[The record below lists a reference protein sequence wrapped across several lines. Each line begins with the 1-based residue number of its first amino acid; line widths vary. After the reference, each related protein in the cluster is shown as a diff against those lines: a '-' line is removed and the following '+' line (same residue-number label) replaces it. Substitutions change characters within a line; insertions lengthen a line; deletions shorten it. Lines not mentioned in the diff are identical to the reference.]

1 MARRLYHKGT
11 LTAEAGTLC
20 WAIAVGIG
28 FLRGQGWVV
37 SEFWVVMAFLSL
49 GLLLIMFGIRWEMT
63 ADIRTVS
70 VPALTHLHW
79 LARFCPRAAELLE
92 REPIPVWRDA
102 FLVDAACRKRGR
114 DDDAPRH

>member
-11 LTAEAGTLC
+11 LIAVAGAISL
-20 WAIAVGIG
+20 AIAVG
-28 FLRGQGWVV
+28 L
-37 SEFWVVMAFLSL
+37 AFLPVADYWVLAFLML

-70 VPALTHLHW
+70 GPALTHLHW

-92 REPIPVWRDA
+92 REPIPLWRDA
-102 FLVDAACRKRGR
+102 FLVDAACRKRWW

>member
-11 LTAEAGTLC
+11 LIALAGAISL
-20 WAIAVGIG
+20 AIAVGLG
-28 FLRGQGWVV
+28 FLPVADYWVL
-37 SEFWVVMAFLSL
+37 AFLML

-70 VPALTHLHW
+70 GHALTHLHW

-92 REPIPVWRDA
+92 REPIPLWRDA
-102 FLVDAACRKRGR
+102 FQVDAACRKRWQ
-114 DDDAPRH
+114 DNNAPRH